1 MSIYKS
7 STKSIKKAEKK
18 KQKRSNEKTHK
29 LLLEII
35 MPSLKSVLMD

>member
-18 KQKRSNEKTHK
+18 KQKSSNEKT
-29 LLLEII
+29 
-35 MPSLKSVLMD
+35 LKHS